1 MSSTPPG
8 STIIGVA
15 VAILCLLA
23 VPGGVA
29 AAADGALETAREELR
44 LRVETER
51 RMRQDFETL
60 LAAGQM
66 NATEVADFEDY
77 LVRLGMSVDQQRR
90 AVAKLGADGL
100 QAGTAEPL
108 PKDFD
113 RGQTD
118 GEKIALLDAE
128 LGNSLSG
135 FDEKLLREQQEIAAK
150 SRASSTGNDAENRDG
165 APRGT
170 AEGEGENQGENSAAE
185 AEGKDGKSGGES
197 AEGESGTG
205 SASEPPGETGEQA
218 DQADQGKPGSG
229 SDEGSDQVAS
239 AGGPGS
245 PGSESGAT
253 NTPPDIGDGKDDD
266 IVARQLRE
274 AAESEQDPE
283 LREKLWDE
291 YRRYKSGTR

>member
-1 MSSTPPG
+1 MSSTLPR

-23 VPGGVA
+23 FGRMA
-29 AAADGALETAREELR
+29 TAADGALEGAREELR
-44 LRVETER
+44 LQVETER
-51 RMRQDFETL
+51 RMRRNFETL

-77 LVRLGMSVDQQRR
+77 LVRLGMLVDQQRR
-90 AVAKLGADGL
+90 AVAKLGGKGL

-108 PKDFD
+108 PKNFD

-118 GEKIALLDAE
+118 DEKIALLDAE

-135 FDEKLLREQQEIAAK
+135 FDEQLLREQQEIAAK
-150 SRASSTGNDAENRDG
+150 SRPSTTGDDAENNDG
-165 APRGT
+165 APGGG
-170 AEGEGENQGENSAAE
+170 AEGESENQGENSAAE
-185 AEGKDGKSGGES
+185 AEGEDGKSGGETPEGKS
-197 AEGESGTG
+197 ATG
-205 SASEPPGETGEQA
+205 STSEQSGETGETGEEA
-218 DQADQGKPGSG
+218 DRGKPGSE
-229 SDEGSDQVAS
+229 SDGGSDQVAS

-245 PGSESGAT
+245 EAGPAG
-253 NTPPDIGDGKDDD
+253 TPPDIGDGKDDD

-274 AAESEQDPE
+274 AAESEPDPE

-291 YRRYKSGTR
+291 YRRYKSSTR

>member
-1 MSSTPPG
+1 MSSTLPR

-23 VPGGVA
+23 FGRA
-29 AAADGALETAREELR
+29 ATAADGALEAAREELR

-51 RMRQDFETL
+51 RMRRNFETL

-77 LVRLGMSVDQQRR
+77 LVRLGMLVDRQRR
-90 AVAKLGADGL
+90 AVAKLGGEGL

-108 PKDFD
+108 PENFD

-150 SRASSTGNDAENRDG
+150 SRPSSTGNDAENNDG
-165 APRGT
+165 G
-170 AEGEGENQGENSAAE
+170 AEGEGERQGENSDADAD
-185 AEGKDGKSGGES
+185 AEGEDGKSGDE
-197 AEGESGTG
+197 APEGKSGTG
-205 SASEPPGETGEQA
+205 STSEQSGETGDTGETGEQA
-218 DQADQGKPGSG
+218 DRGKSGSE

-245 PGSESGAT
+245 EAGTGGP
-253 NTPPDIGDGKDDD
+253 PPDIGDGKDDD

-274 AAESEQDPE
+274 AAESEPDPE

-291 YRRYKSGTR
+291 YRRYKSSTR